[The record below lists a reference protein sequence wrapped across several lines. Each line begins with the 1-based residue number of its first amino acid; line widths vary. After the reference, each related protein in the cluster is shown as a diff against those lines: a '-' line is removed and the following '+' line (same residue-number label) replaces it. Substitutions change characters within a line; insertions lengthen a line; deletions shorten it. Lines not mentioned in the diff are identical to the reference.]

1 LISCSHCG
9 PEGGFSTSLESCGG
23 TNCGS
28 GTPRRDGPDLT
39 SWKAERLTTRDM
51 AGNQL
56 ERTVTSLTRL
66 SGNRSHPTKASLE
79 MTPRETTLTAAL
91 DANAA
96 LRVQAERLIA
106 AYVAPESNRAAIV
119 NELIALFD
127 GPQQREAQRLA
138 AVALEES
145 GASGV

>member
-1 LISCSHCG
+1 
-9 PEGGFSTSLESCGG
+9 
-23 TNCGS
+23 
-28 GTPRRDGPDLT
+28 
-39 SWKAERLTTRDM
+39 
-51 AGNQL
+51 
-56 ERTVTSLTRL
+56 
-66 SGNRSHPTKASLE
+66 

-91 DANAA
+91 DANVA

-138 AVALEES
+138 AVALGRAALAVCDWLRAMRVSSEHS
-145 GASGV
+145 GAWR